1 LWAFYHFGARWDA
14 FWRPITNFRPDD
26 FVVKQSF
33 LNHAIQR
40 RRAGSQAGGPKMSNI
55 ANQLVAVVATLL
67 GFVAHDAL
75 TQRSTPVTVVA
86 SATEA
91 TIDPVVTRA
100 LNLDGISSD
109 WLNETARAERAA
121 QPRPLMRVSAAAVAP
136 RLDPHHVDAEFADIR
151 INHARV
157 AAPGVRNDA
166 FIR

>member
-1 LWAFYHFGARWDA
+1 
-14 FWRPITNFRPDD
+14 
-26 FVVKQSF
+26 
-33 LNHAIQR
+33 
-40 RRAGSQAGGPKMSNI
+40 MSNI

-109 WLNETARAERAA
+109 WLNETK
-121 QPRPLMRVSAAAVAP
+121 PRPLMRVSAAAVAP